1 MSDYKLN
8 VQLTTE
14 ILQKAASYYRDN
26 QLETIQMAFDD
37 LVSAMSFLFVA
48 VDDSQISD
56 VMNAAEELAGM
67 IYKKMTKDA
76 AV

>member
-37 LVSAMSFLFVA
+37 LVAAMSVIFVA
-48 VDDSQISD
+48 VEDYQIDD
-56 VMNAAEELAGM
+56 VMDAAEDLAGLIYREVSKNAA
-67 IYKKMTKDA
+67 
-76 AV
+76 V